1 MMNPRRT
8 CSSLLQRVTALLLS
22 LVIAV
27 LCSGMALAAD
37 TDGFPFA
44 DSRYYSYGDY
54 RLHYRI
60 VPAAGERLG
69 RILMLH
75 GFLCSTYAWRNM
87 ASEMAAAGY
96 ECVLVDLPDFGYSTR
111 ETPEMQIVPREEL
124 VVSLMQS
131 IAPMR
136 EWIVAG
142 HSMGGGVAVNIAVEH
157 PVRALLLYCA
167 SAQITFPAW
176 AKGLMTSKGMKRF
189 ADLLYGY
196 GTRFDPVVRLVILA
210 ATNDRAFTAS
220 YDLSGVTDPVQYDH
234 FGAGMCEMMYT
245 VQPTRMDETGKIT
258 CPVLLCQADHDVIL
272 SRAQKEQMRNAFPDA
287 QTYTVVGGGHQC
299 IENRAAELSAVTC
312 AFLAGQD

>member
-1 MMNPRRT
+1 MR
-8 CSSLLQRVTALLLS
+8 SEHLLRKQITQKAFALFLAA
-22 LVIAV
+22 VIVV
-27 LCSGMALAAD
+27 LCSGISLAAG

-44 DSRYYSYGDY
+44 DSRYFTYGDY

-60 VPAAGERLG
+60 VPAQGERQG

-87 ASEMAAAGY
+87 AAEMAAAGY

-111 ETPEMQIVPREEL
+111 ETADMRTVPREEL
-124 VVSLMQS
+124 VISLMQS

-142 HSMGGGVAVNIAVEH
+142 HSMGGGVAVNIAVEQ

-167 SAQITFPAW
+167 SGQIMFPEW
-176 AKGLMTSKGMKRF
+176 SKGMMTSKGMKRF

-196 GTRFDPVVRLVILA
+196 GSRIDPLVRLVILT

-234 FGAGMCEMMYT
+234 FGAGLCEMMYT
-245 VQPTRMDETGKIT
+245 VQPTRLSETSAIK
-258 CPVLLCQADHDVIL
+258 CPVLLCQGDHDVIL
-272 SRAQKEQMRNAFPDA
+272 TRSQKAQMREAFPDA
-287 QTYTVVGGGHQC
+287 QVYIVAGGGHQC

-312 AFLAGQD
+312 SFLAAQA